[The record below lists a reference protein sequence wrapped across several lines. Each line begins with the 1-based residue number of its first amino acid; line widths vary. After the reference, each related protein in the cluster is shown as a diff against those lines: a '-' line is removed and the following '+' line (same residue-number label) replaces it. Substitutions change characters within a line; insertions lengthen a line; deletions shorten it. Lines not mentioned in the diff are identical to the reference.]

1 MAKEPIIPNQ
11 SIDLANKA
19 IEIPKGPILCSDG
32 RELEIMKWSP
42 ICNAGQYVMV
52 SIEAMIYID
61 KSIIGSTN
69 GTT

>member
-11 SIDLANKA
+11 SIELANKA
-19 IEIPKGPILCSDG
+19 IKIPKGPIVCSDG

-42 ICNAGQYVMV
+42 VCNAGQYVMV
-52 SIEAMIYID
+52 KIKAMVYID
-61 KSIIGSTN
+61 KTETGGAN